1 MLQKSANLRFLL
13 SLSGTK
19 IVALHDHEDTLHIYS
34 KHHKKN
40 NKKTPIAAE
49 HVAEALICK

>member
-19 IVALHDHEDTLHIYS
+19 IVALHDNEDTLHIYS
-34 KHHKKN
+34 KHHKKSS
-40 NKKTPIAAE
+40 KKTPIAAQ
-49 HVAEALICK
+49 HVAEALVCK